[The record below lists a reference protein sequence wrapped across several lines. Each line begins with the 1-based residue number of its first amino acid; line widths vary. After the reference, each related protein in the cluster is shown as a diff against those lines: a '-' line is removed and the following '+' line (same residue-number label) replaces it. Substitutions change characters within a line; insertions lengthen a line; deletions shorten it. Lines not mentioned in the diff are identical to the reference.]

1 MTARIANGNADPYAE
16 LQCVPDGRGNGFVR
30 LLQCQVA
37 TSDDRV
43 PGVRSPCQ
51 RRMAQPNSN
60 PPDRAEE
67 TVKRSGISLS
77 CDGDT
82 DHLDSAA

>member
-1 MTARIANGNADPYAE
+1 MPALIANGNADPNVE
-16 LQCVPDGRGNGFVR
+16 LQRMPDGRGNGLVR

-37 TSDDRV
+37 TSDNRV
-43 PGVRSPCQ
+43 PEVGSRCQ

-60 PPDRAEE
+60 PPDRAGE
-67 TVKRSGISLS
+67 TVQRSGIPLS

-82 DHLDSAA
+82 DHLDSAD